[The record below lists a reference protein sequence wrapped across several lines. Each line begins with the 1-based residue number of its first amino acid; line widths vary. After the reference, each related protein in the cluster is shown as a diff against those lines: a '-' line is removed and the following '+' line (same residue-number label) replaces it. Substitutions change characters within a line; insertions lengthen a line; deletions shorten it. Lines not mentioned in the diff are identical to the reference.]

1 MSNFTLGL
9 DLGQARDFSAAVIV
23 ERCVRWEGP
32 LAEEVFA
39 DEAGRLA
46 DVWLVRHIQRWE
58 LGTPYPAVVDQVG
71 RLLEQPVLRRCT
83 AFHFDATGVGR
94 AVADMFKDAYR
105 RGRCGDFWPKPV
117 TITSGESSSGLRVT
131 KGDLVG
137 GLQVALQEGRLRIA
151 AGMPGAEKLR
161 QELLDFRVKIS
172 QSGSDSYEAVTES
185 AHDDL
190 VVALALA
197 LLWPH
202 HRGEPRVLAGD
213 EDPAGA
219 LEASA

>member
-32 LAEEVFA
+32 KAEEVFA
-39 DEAGRLA
+39 DERGRLA
-46 DVWLVRHIQRWE
+46 DVWLVRHIQSWA

-71 RLLEQPVLRRCT
+71 RILEQPVLRRCT
-83 AFHFDATGVGR
+83 RFHFDATGAGR
-94 AVADMFKDAYR
+94 PVADMFSDAYK
-105 RGRCGDFWPKPV
+105 RGRCGDFWPVGV
-117 TITSGESSSGLRVT
+117 TITSGERSTGTRVT

-137 GLQVALQEGRLRIA
+137 GLQVALQEGRLRIG
-151 AGMPGAEKLR
+151 AGLPGAEKLR
-161 QELLDFRVKIS
+161 QELMDFRVKIS
-172 QSGSDSYEAVTES
+172 QSGSDTYEAVTES

-190 VVALALA
+190 VVATALA

-213 EDPAGA
+213 EDPEGA
-219 LEASA
+219 LEAPA